1 MNIKSLLLGSAA
13 ALVAVSGARAA
24 DAVVA
29 PEPEPV
35 EYVRVCDVYGTSYY
49 YIPGTEICLKV
60 GGYVRYDIGVGDLF
74 GDVGDFGDQ
83 TYHKRGRFQL
93 RMDARTETELGTL
106 RGYAAINFNWATN
119 SAGTGEVDTDGDG
132 VNDAFEFTDSHDA
145 TDSEGINDAYVELG
159 GFRIGVTDSLFVTET
174 GYASDVVNDGLI
186 AYGPFTTHQI
196 AYTFDAGNGFSISGA
211 VEEGD
216 DGGNY
221 TTYAEGFT
229 VTPGGFVRPLSFG
242 DHGTINDY
250 TPHVVLGAAYSGGI
264 WGVSVVGAY
273 DSNQE
278 EFAVKGR
285 IDVKPTDAFA
295 LFVMGAWTD
304 DGDCN
309 GPLGF
314 GLVNRCLG
322 GGGNGGNYYAT
333 WGGDW
338 AVWAG
343 GSWKFSDRIKANIEF
358 GYNELSD
365 YSVDADVNITVVP
378 GFVVTPGVGY
388 THGDGSGQVVNGV
401 LNDGPRS
408 YINEG
413 DNWGAYLRTQF
424 TF

>member
-74 GDVGDFGDQ
+74 GDIGDEGDD

-106 RGYAAINFNWATN
+106 RGYAAINFNFATS
-119 SAGTGEVDTDGDG
+119 SAVFVGITPTNPDGFDG
-132 VNDAFEFTDSHDA
+132 HDA
-145 TDSEGINDAYVELG
+145 GNSEGINDAYVELG

-186 AYGPFTTHQI
+186 PYGPFTTHQI
-196 AYTFDAGNGFSISGA
+196 AYTFDAGNGFSISAA
-211 VEEGD
+211 VEEGN
-216 DGGNY
+216 DGDSAY
-221 TTYAEGFT
+221 
-229 VTPGGFVRPLSFG
+229 SFDVVSG
-242 DHGTINDY
+242 EDWGTINDY
-250 TPHVVLGAAYSGGI
+250 APHAVLGAAYSGGI
-264 WGVSVVGAY
+264 WGASVVGAY
-273 DSNQE
+273 DANQE

-285 IDVKPTDAFA
+285 IDVKPNDMFA

-304 DGDCN
+304 DDDD
-309 GPLGF
+309 
-314 GLVNRCLG
+314 
-322 GGGNGGNYYAT
+322 NGGNYYAT

-343 GSWKFSDRIKANIEF
+343 GSAKFNDRFKANVEF
-358 GYNELSD
+358 GYND
-365 YSVDADVNITVVP
+365 FADWSVDGDVNITVVP
-378 GFVVTPGVGY
+378 GFVVTPGVGFR
-388 THGDGSGQVVNGV
+388 HGDGDPLSAI
-401 LNDGPRS
+401 P
-408 YINEG
+408 EG
-413 DNWGAYLRTQF
+413 DNWGGYLRTQF

>member
-35 EYVRVCDVYGTSYY
+35 EYVRVCDVYGTSFY

-60 GGYVRYDIGVGDLF
+60 GGYLRYDIGFGDLF
-74 GDVGDFGDQ
+74 GDVGDDGDQ
-83 TYHKRGRFQL
+83 TYHKRARFQL

-106 RGYAAINFNWATN
+106 RGYAAINFNFATN
-119 SAGTGEVDTDGDG
+119 SASPDPTLSDGWD
-132 VNDAFEFTDSHDA
+132 DSHDA
-145 TDSEGINDAYVELG
+145 GQSEGIEHAYVELG
-159 GFRIGVTDSLFVTET
+159 GFRIGKTDSLFVTET

-186 AYGPFTTHQI
+186 AYGPFDTHQI
-196 AYTFDAGNGFSISGA
+196 AYTYDFGNGFSISGA
-211 VEEGD
+211 VEEGT

-221 TTYAEGFT
+221 TSYANETSLITGLP
-229 VTPGGFVRPLSFG
+229 VIG
-242 DHGTINDY
+242 DHGAINDY
-250 TPHVVLGAAYSGGI
+250 TPHLVLGAAYSGGI

-285 IDVKPTDAFA
+285 LDVHPNDMFA

-304 DGDCN
+304 DNGDDDPLG
-309 GPLGF
+309 GPLGA
-314 GLVNRCLG
+314 NN
-322 GGGNGGNYYAT
+322 NGGNYYAT

-343 GSWKFSDRIKANIEF
+343 GSAKFNDRVKANVEF
-358 GYNELSD
+358 GYNDLED
-365 YSVDADVNITVVP
+365 WSVDADVNLTVVP

-388 THGDGSGQVVNGV
+388 THGDGDP
-401 LNDGPRS
+401 LS
-408 YINEG
+408 YITPG
-413 DNWGAYLRTQF
+413 DTWGGYVRTQF

>member
-35 EYVRVCDVYGTSYY
+35 EYVRVCDVYGTSFY

-60 GGYVRYDIGVGDLF
+60 GGYLRYDIGFGDLF
-74 GDVGDFGDQ
+74 GDVGDDGDM
-83 TYHKRGRFQL
+83 TYHKRARFQL

-106 RGYAAINFNWATN
+106 RGYAAIDFNWATN
-119 SAGTGEVDTDGDG
+119 SSGTAAVDTDGDG
-132 VNDAFEFTDSHDA
+132 VNDSFVVTDSHDA
-145 TDSEGINDAYVELG
+145 SDSEGIEHAYVELG
-159 GFRIGVTDSLFVTET
+159 GFRIGVTDSMFVTET

-196 AYTFDAGNGFSISGA
+196 AYTYDFGNGFSISGA

-216 DGGNY
+216 DGGHY
-221 TTYAEGFT
+221 TNFAYNGFP
-229 VTPGGFVRPLSFG
+229 VDPLTGVPFSFG
-242 DHGTINDY
+242 DHGAIDDY
-250 TPHVVLGAAYSGGI
+250 TPDLVAGAAYSGGI
-264 WGVSVVGAY
+264 WGVSVVGAW

-285 IDVKPTDAFA
+285 IDVHPNDMFA
-295 LFVMGAWTD
+295 LFVMGAWTND
-304 DGDCN
+304 DGDEIIDPVTGIN
-309 GPLGF
+309 YGAG
-314 GLVNRCLG
+314 N
-322 GGGNGGNYYAT
+322 NGGNYYAT

-338 AVWAG
+338 AFWAG
-343 GSWKFSDRIKANIEF
+343 GSAKFNDRVKANIEF

-365 YSVDADVNITVVP
+365 WSLDGDVNLTVVP
-378 GFVVTPGVGY
+378 GFVVTPGIGY
-388 THGDGSGQVVNGV
+388 THGDGSGIVSAGGTPDQ
-401 LNDGPRS
+401 PRS
-408 YINEG
+408 YIAPG
-413 DNWGAYLRTQF
+413 DTWGGYVRTQF